1 MHEQWTPAG
10 AEPMVVLPAQPR
22 FQTRAMWDMN
32 RNTVGRLTRF
42 IFGLI
47 LISVPAIAFFVALLG
62 ASSAQAG
69 SEAAA
74 ALSVPRAVAAAP
86 VLPAGTPDV
95 AGLSLYAAPAVSP
108 TITSSPPTTGS
119 VGSEYRYNVVAST
132 TVITWTLVTAP
143 SGMEIDP
150 LTSSSALVTWTPT
163 TAGTFAV
170 VIEAANADG
179 FTRQTYTITVIAAT
193 RTPTPTRTPV
203 ATPIYVDQY
212 EPNNTLQTAY
222 TLSSGQVLSA
232 ITLWP
237 AGDIDYFRFH
247 AKSGSVYEVST
258 SALDPGLDT
267 YLTVYDTNGNV
278 IGTNDDAEPLSRAS
292 QVTFS
297 AGQTGFY
304 FFSVVNR
311 DPTDPVDQTY
321 SAGVTEVLG
330 TATPTRVASVDDC
343 EPNGTFQT
351 ACALQLDVAHSADF
365 VPPVGTGEDND
376 FYRIWVKEGLYYTC
390 ETSNLSTLNDTNLI
404 LYTCPGE
411 ECGVGGNDDIDR
423 LAGNLGSRVGVLTN
437 YTGWLY
443 ALVGPGPN
451 LEPEYALSPLYT
463 YTMMCTQSA
472 PPTPSP
478 TPTRPAT
485 GGGGAGDKGGGTFP
499 TPTLAATPTLAPG
512 EVAVTPSPT
521 PRPVVVIQPLPTATP
536 AGPPVQQINLEIT
549 VYYDLNNNFTPES
562 TEGVMDVAV
571 AVYDNASGQLLSL
584 GFTNGDGRVRFGPL
598 TTTGPVRLV
607 VPYLNFSQIVADE
620 SAAIQLRIAP
630 RPLPGTIP

>member
-1 MHEQWTPAG
+1 
-10 AEPMVVLPAQPR
+10 
-22 FQTRAMWDMN
+22 MWDMN
-32 RNTVGRLTRF
+32 SNTVGRLTHF
-42 IFGLI
+42 LFGLV
-47 LISVPAIAFFVALLG
+47 LISVPAIAFVVALLG
-62 ASSAQAG
+62 AASAQAG
-69 SEAAA
+69 SAPAVQNA
-74 ALSVPRAVAAAP
+74 SVAGMVAAAP
-86 VLPAGTPDV
+86 VLPGGTPD
-95 AGLSLYAAPAVSP
+95 ADSLSLVAAPAVTP
-108 TITSSPPTTGS
+108 TITSSPITS
-119 VGSEYRYNVVAST
+119 AVVGSEYRYNVVAST
-132 TVITWTLVTAP
+132 TVITWSLPTAP
-143 SGMEIDP
+143 TGMQIDD
-150 LTSSSALVTWTPT
+150 LTSTTALVTWTPT

-170 VIEAANADG
+170 VIEAENADG
-179 FTRQTYTITVIAAT
+179 ATRQTYTITVIAAT
-193 RTPTPTRTPV
+193 RTPTPTRTPI

-222 TLSSGQVLSA
+222 TLSAGQVLPA

-237 AGDIDYFRFH
+237 VGDIDYFRFH
-247 AKSGSVYEVST
+247 AKTGSVYEVST

-278 IGTNDDAEPLSRAS
+278 IGANDDAEPLSRAS
-292 QVTFS
+292 EVTIS

-321 SAGVTEVLG
+321 SVGVTEVLG

-343 EPNGTFQT
+343 EPNGSFQT

-376 FYRIWVKEGLYYTC
+376 FYRIWVKAGLYYTC
-390 ETSNLSTLNDTNLI
+390 ETSNLSTLNDTNMI

-411 ECGVGGNDDIDR
+411 ECGVGGNDDIDT
-423 LAGNLGSRVGVLTN
+423 LGGNLGSRVSYLAN

-463 YTMMCTQSA
+463 YTMMCTQAA
-472 PPTPSP
+472 PPP
-478 TPTRPAT
+478 TATRAVAT
-485 GGGGAGDKGGGTFP
+485 GGGGVGDKGGGVFP
-499 TPTLAATPTLAPG
+499 TSTPSVTPTPDGTAAAP
-512 EVAVTPSPT
+512 ATPT
-521 PRPVVVIQPLPTATP
+521 PRPIVVIRPLATATP
-536 AGPPVQQINLEIT
+536 AGPDVQQINLEIT
-549 VYYDLNNNFTPES
+549 VYYDLNNNFVAEA

-584 GFTNGDGRVRFGPL
+584 GFTNEEGRVRFGPL
-598 TTTGPVRLV
+598 TTTGPVRLA
-607 VPYLNFSQIVADE
+607 VPYLNFSQLIADE